1 MPETQAIPKGLPPG
15 KYLHQIRALPMHF
28 RQELDGFYR
37 QMQQTYPAFQVEQM
51 QTQNA
56 GGFVHIY
63 LTYRV

>member
-37 QMQQTYPAFQVEQM
+37 QMQPPFRWSRCRPRTRA
-51 QTQNA
+51 A
-56 GGFVHIY
+56 SSISI
-63 LTYRV
+63 